1 MIHTIENSFLSVKI
15 THKGAEICSIKS
27 KKTDQEFMWDAKP
40 DIWGSHAPVL
50 FPIIGMLKEGQY
62 QYKGETYSIPK
73 HGFIRNNE
81 LLEVEQQAKDSITLK
96 YEYDETS
103 LKMYPFKFVFHITFK
118 LVNNTLQI
126 IYKIE
131 NVGDEEMLFSLGG
144 HPGFKCP
151 LKENESYTDYYIE
164 FEHEET
170 APNWTLASNGLLSGN
185 SEPLLNK
192 TSILPLNESLFDNDA
207 LILKNLKSRKASL
220 KNKNNKTF
228 LSVSFPDFNYLGI
241 WAKPAAP
248 FVCIEPWLGI
258 TDADA
263 TDGRFETKE
272 GILKLPKKESF
283 TAEFY
288 ISIEEE

>member
-1 MIHTIENSFLSVKI
+1 MIHTIENNFLTVEI

-27 KKTDQEFMWDAKP
+27 KKTNQEFMWDANP

-50 FPIIGMLKEGQY
+50 FPIIGMLKDEHY
-62 QYKGETYSIPK
+62 QYKGKTYNIPK

-81 LLEVEQQAKDSITLK
+81 LLKVEQQSQDSITLK
-96 YEYDETS
+96 YAYDDES
-103 LKMYPFKFVFHITFK
+103 LKMYPFKFIFHINFM
-118 LVNNTLQI
+118 LVDNTLHVNH
-126 IYKIE
+126 KVE
-131 NVGDEEMLFSLGG
+131 NIGDEEMLFSLGG

-170 APNWTLASNGLLSGN
+170 APNWTLASNGLLSGK
-185 SEPLLNK
+185 SEPLLSN
-192 TSILPLNESLFDNDA
+192 TSILPLHESLFDNDA

-220 KNKNNKTF
+220 KNKNNNTV
-228 LSVSFPDFNYLGI
+228 LSVSYPDFNYLGI

-263 TDGRFETKE
+263 TDGQFESKE
-272 GILKLPKKESF
+272 GILKLLPKDSF
-283 TAEFY
+283 TANFN